1 MSKRESILRYNLIIN
16 KLRRKPASFKEIYHY
31 LDEQGRIEE
40 YKLIVSER
48 TFIRDRDDIRAIY
61 KIDIQYDPSGKVYY
75 IEYDE
80 KSEVH
85 NRLLE
90 AFDTLNVFNLSS
102 NLSSAVY
109 FEKRRPAGTENLYGM
124 VHAIKNNLVV
134 KFDYHKFYEENS
146 TQRIVHAIALKE
158 YKHRWYLIAIE
169 EGNGVVKSFGL
180 DRISKLEITNQ
191 KSSQNSNVD
200 IEEKYKHSFGIISN
214 DGQEPEEVLI
224 SFTPF
229 QGQYIKSMPLH
240 HSQEVLTDNDQECK
254 IKLNIHITHDFIME
268 IQSMS
273 DQLKVIEPSW
283 LKDELRERLDRA
295 VSNCK

>member
-31 LDEQGRIEE
+31 LDEQGRMEE
-40 YKLIVSER
+40 YNLTISER

-61 KIDIQYDPSGKVYY
+61 KIDIQYDPSQKVYY

-80 KSEVH
+80 NSEVH

-102 NLSSAVY
+102 NLSSAVH

-134 KFDYHKFYEENS
+134 KFDYHKFYEETS

-158 YKHRWYLIAIE
+158 YKHRWYLMAIE
-169 EGNGVVKSFGL
+169 EDNDVVKSFGL
-180 DRISKLEITNQ
+180 DRISKLEISNQ
-191 KSSQNSNVD
+191 KASLKSDVD
-200 IEEKYKHSFGIISN
+200 IEEKYKHSFGIICN
-214 DGQEPEEVLI
+214 DGQEPEEVVI

-240 HSQEVLTDNDQECK
+240 HSQEVLKDNDQECK

-273 DQLKVIEPSW
+273 DRLKVVEPAW
-283 LKDELRERLDRA
+283 LRDELRERLERA